1 MKTFFHP
8 MTNHLYFSNIIKI
21 QMKKINGIPT
31 GSQSLEHIESGNLFC
46 FVYLRPEEIMDSASL
61 ALQKTNKSS

>member
-1 MKTFFHP
+1 
-8 MTNHLYFSNIIKI
+8 
-21 QMKKINGIPT
+21 MKKINGIPT

-61 ALQKTNKSS
+61 ALQKTK